1 MVLDVCFPP
10 YITGTL
16 SVPHVCNHQVR
27 VEATDD
33 SDLVL
38 FPEEVF
44 CSSVDSHAADSDM
57 LLPRAEVASTW
68 SQRKGK
74 GKGQGQRKGQDQSRR
89 GSRVAP
95 TVRFGFSMQNPGV
108 VFDSQRT
115 TAEAGTRER
124 RDGRGRES
132 GESGS
137 WRLDG

>member
-1 MVLDVCFPP
+1 MVLDMCFPP
-10 YITGTL
+10 YITLGRLLCHMCVTT
-16 SVPHVCNHQVR
+16 QVR

-74 GKGQGQRKGQDQSRR
+74 GQRKGQDQSRR

-95 TVRFGFSMQNPGV
+95 TVSVGFSTQK
-108 VFDSQRT
+108 
-115 TAEAGTRER
+115 
-124 RDGRGRES
+124 
-132 GESGS
+132 
-137 WRLDG
+137 L